1 VFGPH
6 GFELTVDEDSLA
18 LTAPSPQAYLDEQ
31 ADGPLAV
38 AGQAVLGPRGASDA
52 VRDRMLAILTA
63 ANEDPNAF
71 RVTSR
76 YVVATARRRG

>member
-1 VFGPH
+1 M
-6 GFELTVDEDSLA
+6 S
-18 LTAPSPQAYLDEQ
+18 TAWPSRRPPRQAYLNEQ
-31 ADGPLAV
+31 EHHPLAV

-76 YVVATARRRG
+76 YVGATARHRG